1 MARENVCLN
10 ALSND
15 CTLSTNANRL
25 VYHGFV
31 GNPLYEIL
39 LQLRKNLKWN
49 QSCLFLGIFFLY
61 YFSLGPTSAEGGLV
75 FVTGLNKFV

>member
-39 LQLRKNLKWN
+39 LQLRKNLK
-49 QSCLFLGIFFLY
+49 
-61 YFSLGPTSAEGGLV
+61 
-75 FVTGLNKFV
+75 